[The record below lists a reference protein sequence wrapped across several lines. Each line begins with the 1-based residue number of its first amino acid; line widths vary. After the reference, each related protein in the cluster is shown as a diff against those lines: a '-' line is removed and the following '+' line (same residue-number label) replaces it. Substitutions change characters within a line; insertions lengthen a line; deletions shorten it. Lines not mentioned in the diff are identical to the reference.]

1 MAIATKKDV
10 SIPKIT
16 RSFINSHNA
25 TMQCTQ
31 AHFKVG
37 GGHST
42 QAQCAFL

>member
-25 TMQCTQ
+25 QCTQ